1 MALHSNG
8 ATEMSGA
15 RDLMHTQTSPF
26 PGMGEVDFQP
36 RLAPRAWGE
45 RLRQHQSFLTVT
57 FVFVIVVAVVLAR
70 VNIEVLDA
78 LPSQAADNF
87 SPRDQDLID
96 AAALVEVSRGP
107 GLAARISRPIQV
119 HPVYIARPERG
130 GSATTLNRA
139 QSRTGPEVMRQY
151 TVRPGDTVWGLSQQL
166 GLKAETILWTN
177 PRIDESTS
185 HLSVG
190 DELTIPPM
198 DGALHIVGSGD
209 TLSEISLLYEVRLDD
224 ILGFAPN
231 NLKNNLIFPSQR
243 LFIPG
248 GIRPPPPEE
257 SFITYTADHVP
268 GTFIGSGTFQRPVT
282 DTYVSQGY
290 WAHHRAID
298 YAGPTGSLIRAVDH
312 GVVAYANFGWNHGYG
327 NMVVIDHGNGFT
339 SLYAHLSTF
348 SVRKGAGVRQG
359 QIVGNMG
366 NSGNSTGPHLHL
378 EIRKDGK
385 SLNPSR
391 FLD

>member
-1 MALHSNG
+1 
-8 ATEMSGA
+8 MSGA

-36 RLAPRAWGE
+36 RFAPSAWVE
-45 RLRQHQSFLTVT
+45 RLRRHQSFLTVT
-57 FVFVIVVAVVLAR
+57 FVFVIVVTVVLAR

-78 LPSQAADNF
+78 LSGQAVGNF

-96 AAALVEVSRGP
+96 AAALVEVSRDL

-119 HPVYIARPERG
+119 QSVYIERPEQG
-130 GSATTLNRA
+130 AGASIPNRV
-139 QSRTGPEVMRQY
+139 QSRTGTEAMRQY

-177 PRIDESTS
+177 PQIDKSPF

-209 TLSEISLLYEVRLDD
+209 TLSEISLLYEVRLGD
-224 ILGFAPN
+224 ILGFVPN
-231 NLKNNLIFPSQR
+231 SLKNNIIFPGQQ

-257 SFITYTADHVP
+257 SLITYAADHVP
-268 GTFIGSGTFQRPVT
+268 DAFIGSGTFQRPVT
-282 DTYVSQGY
+282 DTYISQGY
-290 WAHHRAID
+290 WANHRALD

-348 SVRKGAGVRQG
+348 SVRKGERVQQG

-378 EIRKDGK
+378 EIHKDGR
-385 SLNPSR
+385 SLNPAQ
-391 FLD
+391 FLR